1 MNLLILSQDV
11 PIVIVGTKMD
21 LVSTHPRRSAHTRL
35 HDTQYNEREVTRQ
48 AIQELASA
56 WKIPF
61 YETSAKKNWNIQEVF
76 QALTKQMRQRYPE
89 APPKKRRK
97 KDCIIM

>member
-1 MNLLILSQDV
+1 MFPVLDSN
-11 PIVIVGTKMD
+11 
-21 LVSTHPRRSAHTRL
+21 
-35 HDTQYNEREVTRQ
+35 DTLMVKEQYNEREVTRS

-76 QALTKQMRQRYPE
+76 EDLVKQMKQRYPD
-89 APPKKRRK
+89 APSKRRRSRK
-97 KDCIIM
+97 ECIIM

>member
-1 MNLLILSQDV
+1 
-11 PIVIVGTKMD
+11 MD
-21 LVSTHPRRSAHTRL
+21 LVSKHVSIFCIVCTNFL
-35 HDTQYNEREVTRQ
+35 QYNEREVTRQ

-76 QALTKQMRQRYPE
+76 QALTERMRQRYPNP
-89 APPKKRRK
+89 PPKKHRNR